1 MTSGQ
6 TRQLDV
12 TKSNVTTKQNN
23 YATTKTNIL
32 FDCLYS

>member
-1 MTSGQ
+1 MTSRQ

-12 TKSNVTTKQNN
+12 TELNVTTKQNN
-23 YATTKTNIL
+23 YATETNIL